1 MDPDEEARLERAAE
15 LREQIEKLKSG
26 DECDEEPDEEPESP
40 REFVHRKM
48 REEAEAEADPDD
60 EDEDEGED

>member
-26 DECDEEPDEEPESP
+26 EECGEEPGEEPESP
-40 REFVHRKM
+40 RDFVHRKM
-48 REEAEAEADPDD
+48 REEPEAETDADDT
-60 EDEDEGED
+60 DEDEGED

>member
-1 MDPDEEARLERAAE
+1 MDPEEEARLERAAE

-26 DECDEEPDEEPESP
+26 EEPNEEPDEEPESP

-48 REEAEAEADPDD
+48 REEPEAEDC
-60 EDEDEGED
+60 

>member
-1 MDPDEEARLERAAE
+1 MDPEEEERLERAAE

-26 DECDEEPDEEPESP
+26 EEPDEEPESP

-48 REEAEAEADPDD
+48 REEPEAEGPEA
-60 EDEDEGED
+60 EDC

>member
-1 MDPDEEARLERAAE
+1 MDPEEEARLERAAE

-26 DECDEEPDEEPESP
+26 EEPDEEPESP

-48 REEAEAEADPDD
+48 REEAEAEDC
-60 EDEDEGED
+60 